1 MLVFTLFAP
10 PLPLALGLHSD
21 GAVPVFLPPGALP
34 GFRSGVFIHTQRRGD
49 TGEQAA
55 EERAA

>member
-10 PLPLALGLHSD
+10 PLPLALGLHSV
-21 GAVPVFLPPGALP
+21 GAVPLLLPPGVLP
-34 GFRSGVFIHTQRRGD
+34 GLRRGVFVHTQRRGD